1 MRIKIIDG
9 LCHVLN
15 AGKTVK
21 VFNTRDSGEY
31 YIRYGIDLENN
42 PVPVRDDPVEVR
54 NDPVEVRNDPVEVRN
69 DPEIVRSDPVV
80 NVVRSDPVEIDYGG
94 FE

>member
-42 PVPVRDDPVEVR
+42 PVPVR
-54 NDPVEVRNDPVEVRN
+54 NDPVEVRN

>member
-42 PVPVRDDPVEVR
+42 PVPVR
-54 NDPVEVRNDPVEVRN
+54 NDPVEVRNDHVEVRN
-69 DPEIVRSDPVV
+69 DPVV
-80 NVVRSDPVEIDYGG
+80 NVVRDDPVEIDYGG